1 MHRTRTIA
9 LALGLFVALV
19 LTATAAATHPGSPVG
34 AVYTLTNS
42 PGGNAV
48 LAYARDADG
57 SLSGPESFPTGGT
70 GTGGGLGS
78 QGALVLSDNRRELY
92 AVNAGSNSIT
102 LFSVTKDG
110 LEAESTAPSGGTM
123 PISIAVHDDLLY
135 VLNAGGT
142 PNITGFS
149 TRHDTL
155 TPLAGSTRPLG
166 VSSAGPA
173 QVSFSPDGRVLV
185 VTEKNTSTIDT
196 YAVGHDGLPD
206 APATFASAGAT
217 PFGFDFDRRG
227 NLLVSDAGGTASS
240 YSLSREG
247 RVNVITGAVD
257 THQGA
262 PCWLVTSKDGR
273 FAYTANGGT
282 GTISGFSVD
291 HDGGLTLLD
300 ANGVT
305 ADLGAT
311 SHPLDEAVS
320 KDGRYLY
327 NLTDGTHS
335 ISGLSIGNDGGLTDA
350 GTTGGLPVGAAGIAA
365 S

>member
-1 MHRTRTIA
+1 MQRMRTIA

-19 LTATAAATHPGSPVG
+19 LTATAAATHGGKAG
-34 AVYTLTNS
+34 AVYTLSNS

-48 LAYARDADG
+48 LAFERDADG
-57 SLSGPESFPTGGT
+57 SLSGPTSYPTGGT
-70 GTGGGLGS
+70 GNGGGLGS
-78 QGALVLSDNRRELY
+78 QGAIVLGDNNRDLY
-92 AVNAGSNSIT
+92 AVNAGSDSISH
-102 LFSVTKDG
+102 FSVTKDG
-110 LEAESTAPSGGTM
+110 LEWESTVPSGGTM
-123 PISIAVHDDLLY
+123 PISIAVSHDLLY

-142 PNITGFS
+142 PNITGF
-149 TRHDTL
+149 DTSHGGL
-155 TPLAGSTRPLG
+155 TPIAGSTRALG
-166 VSSAGPA
+166 VGAAGPA

-185 VTEKNTSTIDT
+185 VTEKGSNTIDT
-196 YAVGHDGLPD
+196 YSVGHDGLAD
-206 APATFASAGAT
+206 SAATFPSAGGT
-217 PFGFDFDRRG
+217 PFGFEFDKHG
-227 NLLVSDAGGTASS
+227 NLLVSDAAGTASS
-240 YSLSREG
+240 YSLSKEG

-273 FAYTANGGT
+273 YAYTANGGT

-291 HDGGLTLLD
+291 KDGALTLLD
-300 ANGVT
+300 ASGVT
-305 ADLGAT
+305 ADLGAG
-311 SHPLDEAVS
+311 SHPLDEAVT

-335 ISGLSIGNDGGLTDA
+335 ISGLSIGKDGSLTGA